1 MPAGGPVM
9 PAAGTPRTV
18 AGSPG
23 GPEAGAPRREPD
35 WNGRDPGGI
44 DPRMRDPR
52 WNGRDSGAPTRRIPT
67 PPDPN
72 PANRP
77 GRTPPG
83 GARPTISQPGRPP
96 LGSVPPGSV
105 RPGSVPPGSVPPGS
119 VPPGAGPPGAGP
131 LGSVPPGAG
140 PLGTQEARRA
150 QASSG
155 RENPRPRRLRRFG
168 SLQGGLG
175 VCLIVGST
183 AIGVIATMA
192 TGRAPGF
199 VLGLFVVTG
208 TVVAAMAV
216 RPRDGRL
223 IFPVPVLA
231 YLVGALVA
239 GIIYNR
245 SEDASKT
252 ADAIGAAQWIANG
265 FFSMALAT
273 AAAIVLI
280 VVRWFLWRRGRKADS
295 AGGSGRRP
303 RPDPAAAAGSR
314 YAPGYPDSRY
324 QADYPE
330 ARYQADYPEARYQ
343 ADYPEARY
351 PADYRAQGRRP
362 DGAGAGNSGDERSPG
377 SARDYR
383 RSRPPA
389 PRPGPGSYNFS
400 SGA

>member
-1 MPAGGPVM
+1 M
-9 PAAGTPRTV
+9 
-18 AGSPG
+18 
-23 GPEAGAPRREPD
+23 
-35 WNGRDPGGI
+35 
-44 DPRMRDPR
+44 
-52 WNGRDSGAPTRRIPT
+52 
-67 PPDPN
+67 
-72 PANRP
+72 
-77 GRTPPG
+77 
-83 GARPTISQPGRPP
+83 
-96 LGSVPPGSV
+96 
-105 RPGSVPPGSVPPGS
+105 
-119 VPPGAGPPGAGP
+119 
-131 LGSVPPGAG
+131 
-140 PLGTQEARRA
+140 
-150 QASSG
+150 
-155 RENPRPRRLRRFG
+155 
-168 SLQGGLG
+168 
-175 VCLIVGST
+175 CLIVGST

-199 VLGLFVVTG
+199 MLGLFVVTG

-280 VVRWFLWRRGRKADS
+280 VVRWFFWRHRRKADS
-295 AGGSGRRP
+295 AGGPGRQP

-314 YAPGYPDSRY
+314 YAAGYPDSRY
-324 QADYPE
+324 PAGYPDS
-330 ARYQADYPEARYQ
+330 QYPV
-343 ADYPEARY
+343 
-351 PADYRAQGRRP
+351 DYRAQGRRP
-362 DGAGAGNSGDERSPG
+362 DGAGAGNSGDEHPPG

-383 RSRPPA
+383 RPRPPA
-389 PRPGPGSYNFS
+389 PRPGSGPYNFS